1 VKAVDTDVVVRF
13 ITQDDPGQ
21 SQQAAQCVA
30 QGVFVSESVLM
41 ETEWVL
47 RSVARWDRKRVN
59 DALSIFLAVES
70 VAIARPAALA
80 WALDRHRDGADWA
93 DMLHLIAARG
103 HDAFVSFDRRL
114 PKRVGSAPP
123 VPVEVLK

>member
-1 VKAVDTDVVVRF
+1 MKAVDTNVVARF
-13 ITQDDPGQ
+13 IMQDDPVQ
-21 SQQAAQCVA
+21 SQQAAECVA

-47 RSVARWDRKRVN
+47 RSVTLWERMRIN
-59 DALSIFLAVES
+59 DALSTFLAVEA
-70 VAIARPAALA
+70 VAVARPADLA

-103 HDAFVSFDRRL
+103 HDAFVSFDRKL
-114 PKRVGSAPP
+114 PKRVGSEPP
-123 VPVEVLK
+123 VPVQVLK